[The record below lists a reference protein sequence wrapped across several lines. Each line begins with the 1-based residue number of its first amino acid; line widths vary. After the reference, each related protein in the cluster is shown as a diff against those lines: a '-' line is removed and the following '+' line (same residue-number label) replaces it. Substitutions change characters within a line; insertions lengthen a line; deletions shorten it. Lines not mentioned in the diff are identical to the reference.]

1 MGQEGPEQRERENI
15 KSGKAK
21 MIARHYLPLMGKR
34 ALGKKEWCTPADG
47 LLGEERSLVVK

>member
-21 MIARHYLPLMGKR
+21 MIAWHYLPLMGKR

-47 LLGEERSLVVK
+47 LLGGERSLVVK

>member
-1 MGQEGPEQRERENI
+1 MGQEGPEQRENI

-34 ALGKKEWCTPADG
+34 LLARSSSALQLMGCWER
-47 LLGEERSLVVK
+47 ERSLVIK